1 MDIAHHHVHQE
12 VPVKVMIDT
21 SDDDDSHEEI
31 EIDPMEIA
39 TTVTIV
45 EEDGS
50 TSVVEGAQVSSV
62 VSDAGPNS
70 AIRFGHSSNGNVTY
84 QVVAN
89 DNYHQSSGLQLLNN
103 GSGGGGQYYVVSS
116 GVPRS
121 QVIDPRNFGRV
132 VKANARDDKKRATH
146 NEVERRRRDK
156 INGWI
161 GKLAKIVPSCADEAV
176 SKNQSKGGILAKT
189 CEYIGELKST
199 NCRLAASLKEH
210 QNTAEELDA
219 LRREVSEL
227 RKENMMLK
235 QHLGPTED
243 DSTVIITTSE

>member
-1 MDIAHHHVHQE
+1 MLIII
-12 VPVKVMIDT
+12 PT
-21 SDDDDSHEEI
+21 
-31 EIDPMEIA
+31 
-39 TTVTIV
+39 
-45 EEDGS
+45 
-50 TSVVEGAQVSSV
+50 
-62 VSDAGPNS
+62 
-70 AIRFGHSSNGNVTY
+70 GNVTY

-176 SKNQSKGGILAKT
+176 SKNQVLFNTNQVYPFFFARF
-189 CEYIGELKST
+189 LK
-199 NCRLAASLKEH
+199 NCV
-210 QNTAEELDA
+210 NFF
-219 LRREVSEL
+219 
-227 RKENMMLK
+227 
-235 QHLGPTED
+235 TE
-243 DSTVIITTSE
+243 